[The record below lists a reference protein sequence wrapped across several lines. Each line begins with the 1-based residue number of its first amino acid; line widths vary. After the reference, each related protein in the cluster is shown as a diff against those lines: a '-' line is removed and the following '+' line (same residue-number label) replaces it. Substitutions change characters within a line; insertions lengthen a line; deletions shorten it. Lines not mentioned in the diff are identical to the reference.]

1 MKRIMTIGVA
11 LIVLG
16 IAGFIVP
23 RVGLTTEETVID
35 AGPIEV
41 EAERRR
47 TVSIPDVAAGAAVA
61 AGTVLVVVG
70 AVRRQ

>member
-1 MKRIMTIGVA
+1 MQRLTIVGLV

-16 IAGFIVP
+16 LAGFLVP
-23 RVGLTTEETVID
+23 RIVYTEEETVID

-41 EAERRR
+41 EAERRDSVR
-47 TVSIPDVAAGAAVA
+47 IPDVAAGAAVA

-70 AVRRQ
+70 ASRRR

>member
-1 MKRIMTIGVA
+1 MRRLVTIGVI
-11 LIVLG
+11 LILLG

-23 RVGLTTEETVID
+23 RIGVTTEETIID

-47 TVSIPDVAAGAAVA
+47 TVSIPDLAAGAAVA
-61 AGTVLVVVG
+61 AGTILTIVG
-70 AVRRQ
+70 ASRRP